1 MIDPE
6 KIEKALQ
13 EFKVCVPIFSA
24 LGDAT
29 RQKICLDLASAGLEG
44 INVADLSGKT
54 ILSRPAI
61 SHHLKVLKDAGIVE
75 PIKKGTQIFYKLRL
89 KDSFVTLKALM
100 ETVEEILNEENID
113 TRESNC

>member
-6 KIEKALQ
+6 KIEKALE
-13 EFKVCVPIFSA
+13 EFKDCVPIFST

-29 RQKICLDLASAGLEG
+29 RQKICLDLASAGLDG

-100 ETVEEILNEENID
+100 ETVEEILSEEN
-113 TRESNC
+113 NC